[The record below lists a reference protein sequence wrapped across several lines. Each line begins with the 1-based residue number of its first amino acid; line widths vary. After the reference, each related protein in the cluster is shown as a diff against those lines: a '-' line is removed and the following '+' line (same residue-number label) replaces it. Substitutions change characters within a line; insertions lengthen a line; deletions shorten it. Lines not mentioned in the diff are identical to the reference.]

1 MFWPPPHASWRTRPP
16 SFVFLY
22 AMRYAVSCS
31 VPKHSPRARVTMCHL
46 DPGRFQ
52 TPALENQQRCEQPR
66 PSPQAVSP
74 RCRPEAALPQP
85 KGLTVAL
92 LRHHAWRSGIV
103 MLVHAVA
110 TNLCG
115 TRQAGAMQQQPANR
129 ALLAGTSCCG
139 TRPAAPAWTVD
150 RFPSKQ
156 RREPRRA
163 YNLPTPRCV

>member
-1 MFWPPPHASWRTRPP
+1 MATVHKTRCKVVENPQGKPSPPLLYPQRPMFWPPPHASWRTRPP

-85 KGLTVAL
+85 KGLTVPG
-92 LRHHAWRSGIV
+92 HHARC
-103 MLVHAVA
+103 
-110 TNLCG
+110 TLCVPACQKG
-115 TRQAGAMQQQPANR
+115 PLPTKPGA
-129 ALLAGTSCCG
+129 
-139 TRPAAPAWTVD
+139 
-150 RFPSKQ
+150 
-156 RREPRRA
+156 RRES
-163 YNLPTPRCV
+163 VSG